1 MTLWFCVRGEKEAD
15 PKGGRKPINAE
26 CETVDRLPMFRDAY
40 RCRRGV
46 LPVDGFFEWKA
57 IRGQSVNA
65 GAKMQ
70 AGRSKNT
77 SAMLA
82 RRPRN
87 WGPFPSGIK
96 PLWDYPPRYRGWRD
110 VACFD

>member
-1 MTLWFCVRGEKEAD
+1 MISTLWFCVRGEKEAD

-70 AGRSKNT
+70 AAGRQ
-77 SAMLA
+77 
-82 RRPRN
+82 
-87 WGPFPSGIK
+87 GPGLGAFSVRHQA
-96 PLWDYPPRYRGWRD
+96 LWDYPPRYRGWRD